1 MMNKKNKHLCVGLLA
16 LAVAYMF
23 LSCGG
28 RGNAVDNYLSDLEK
42 KVVQIEKIVDD
53 YSAGRSSREETYK
66 KSMQFVREMEELKK
80 KYNFTA
86 EMSDL
91 TEKQKTRLNEIMQR
105 AMRVNFVL
113 DNSY

>member
-42 KVVQIEKIVDD
+42 KVVQLEKIVDD
-53 YSAGRSSREETYK
+53 YSAGSISREETYK
-66 KSMQFVREMEELKK
+66 RSMQFVSEVEELEE
-80 KYNFTA
+80 KYNSI
-86 EMSDL
+86 EMSDF
-91 TEKQKTRLNEIMQR
+91 TENQQTRFNEIMQR
-105 AMRVNFVL
+105 AMRANSAI
-113 DNSY
+113 DNWW